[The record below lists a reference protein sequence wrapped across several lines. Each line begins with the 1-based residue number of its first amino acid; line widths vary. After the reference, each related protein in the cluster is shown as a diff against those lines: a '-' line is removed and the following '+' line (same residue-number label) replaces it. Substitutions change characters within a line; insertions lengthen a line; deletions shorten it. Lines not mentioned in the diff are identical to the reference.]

1 MQVVVGNSGVNT
13 AYLDAVVVL
22 GAVASVVPNVVVAD
36 EVLGWRQVGEIAACE
51 VIITRNA
58 RIKST

>member
-36 EVLGWRQVGEIAACE
+36 EVLG
-51 VIITRNA
+51 
-58 RIKST
+58 